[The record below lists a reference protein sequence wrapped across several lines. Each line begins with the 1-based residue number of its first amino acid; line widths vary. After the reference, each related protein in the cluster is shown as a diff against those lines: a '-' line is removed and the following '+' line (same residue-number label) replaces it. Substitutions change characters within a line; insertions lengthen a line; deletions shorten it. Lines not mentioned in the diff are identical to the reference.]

1 MVKHMMKNS
10 AEEVSML
17 MDDEVDELNRARIIR
32 KLHDDTGMKS
42 CWERY
47 HLISEALRNNLPEI
61 IDLDLPSR
69 IASIIHND
77 PHQDP
82 RYQDMKFKPGTTVRS
97 NKTVTGLAL
106 AASLAV
112 IAVVS
117 LLQVSNQN
125 EMPGQQLAT
134 ATQEQE
140 LNPAPQIQVQPVA
153 EIQDNTVMPDNSVA
167 SLSLPTLSN
176 QPGDLQIKQASDNS
190 QAVDADLYDYLIH
203 HNEYAATMPVEGG
216 MLPYARLVGY
226 AADE

>member
-17 MDDEVDELNRARIIR
+17 MDDEVDEHSRARIIR
-32 KLHDDTGMKS
+32 KLHDDAGMKS

-61 IDLDLPSR
+61 IDLDLPNR

-77 PHQDP
+77 PHQDS
-82 RYQDMKFKPGTTVRS
+82 RYQDIQFKPETTVRS

-112 IAVVS
+112 IAVVG
-117 LLQVSNQN
+117 LLQISNQN
-125 EMPGQQLAT
+125 EMSGQQLAT
-134 ATQEQE
+134 VTQEQE
-140 LNPAPQIQVQPVA
+140 LNVTPQVQPAAVM
-153 EIQDNTVMPDNSVA
+153 QDNTVMPDSTVA
-167 SLSLPTLSN
+167 SLNLPTLSS
-176 QPGDLQIKQASDNS
+176 QPVDLQIKQAGETSR
-190 QAVDADLYDYLIH
+190 AVDADMYDYLIH
-203 HNEYAATMPVEGG
+203 HNEYAATMPVQGG
-216 MLPYARLVGY
+216 MMPYARLVGY